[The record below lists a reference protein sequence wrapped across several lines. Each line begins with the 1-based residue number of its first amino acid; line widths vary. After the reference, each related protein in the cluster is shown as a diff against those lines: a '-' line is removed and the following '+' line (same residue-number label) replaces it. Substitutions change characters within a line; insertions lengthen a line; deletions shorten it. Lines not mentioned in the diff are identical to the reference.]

1 TSPVSRLS
9 SPVMSLWLSGIG
21 VSRGIAIGRAQ
32 KLHSDELEIPE
43 YTLAAADVEGEVVRF
58 YGAQR
63 RAKEQLREVRARI
76 PLGTPGDIAAFIDTH
91 LLMMDDRSITDATVA
106 RIRSD
111 RSNAEV
117 ALQKARDALIAVFN
131 QMEDPYLRTR
141 RDDVEHVCDRILR
154 VLLKSERQLTL
165 KSDAI
170 TEPTVILSDDITPA
184 DIILLAQQSVVAFVT
199 EYGGPLSH
207 TAILARSLG
216 IPAVV
221 GLHNAR
227 RLVREGEQLIVDGE
241 SGHVLADPEVLATA
255 FYRRRQ
261 QQQVQHRKRLTQ
273 LRDMPAESVDGIRV
287 HLHANIELPEDAAVA
302 SANGAEGVGLYRTE
316 FLFMNRKGQPSEDE
330 QYDAYSRVVSA
341 VKGPITIRT
350 LDLGADKQVDSGRS
364 HGPTPN
370 NPALGL
376 RAIRLCLKDQEMFR
390 TQVRALL
397 RAAHHG
403 QMKIML
409 PMISNLAEFR
419 QAAAIIESCREELRQ
434 QGLVIASPPIG
445 AMIEVPAAAIAASMI
460 ARHARF
466 FSIGTNDLIQYTLA
480 IDRVDDEVNY
490 LYDPLHPAVLQLVRL
505 TIQAG
510 AAAGIDVSMCGEMA
524 GDPRY
529 TRLLLGLGLTE
540 FSMHPTSLLEV
551 KRVVRESSIGDL
563 RSKVSQLLDRMITQ
577 AEGADELEALLSAG
591 S

>member
-1 TSPVSRLS
+1 
-9 SPVMSLWLSGIG
+9 MSLWLSGIG

-106 RIRSD
+106 RIRAD

-117 ALQKARDALIAVFN
+117 ALQRARDALIAVFD

-154 VLLKSERQLTL
+154 VLLKSEHQLTL
-165 KSDAI
+165 RSDAI

-261 QQQVQHRKRLTQ
+261 QEQVQHRKRLTQ

-287 HLHANIELPEDAAVA
+287 HLLANIELPEDAAVA

-316 FLFMNRKGQPSEDE
+316 FLFMNRKGPPSEDE
-330 QYDAYSRVVSA
+330 QYEAYARVVSA

-364 HGPTPN
+364 LGPTPN

-376 RAIRLCLKDQEMFR
+376 RAIRLCLKEQEMFR

-419 QAAAIIESCREELRQ
+419 QAAAIIEACSQELRQ
-434 QGLVIASPPIG
+434 QGMAITPPPIG
-445 AMIEVPAAAIAASMI
+445 AMVEVPAAAIAASML

-490 LYDPLHPAVLQLVRL
+490 LYDPLHPAVLQLVRM

-510 AAAGIDVSMCGEMA
+510 AAAGIDVAMCGEMA

-563 RSKVSQLLDRMITQ
+563 RGKVSQLLDRMITQ
-577 AEGADELEALLSAG
+577 AEGADELEALLRADGG

>member
-1 TSPVSRLS
+1 
-9 SPVMSLWLSGIG
+9 MSLWLAGIG
-21 VSRGIAIGRAQ
+21 VSRGTAIGRVQ
-32 KLHSDELEIPE
+32 KLHGGDPDIPE
-43 YTLAAADVEGEVVRF
+43 YTLSPADIEGEVVRF

-63 RAKEQLREVRARI
+63 RAKEQLREVRSRI
-76 PLGTPGDIAAFIDTH
+76 PVGTPGDIAAFIDTH
-91 LLMMDDRSITDATVA
+91 LLMMDDRSITEATVSH
-106 RIRSD
+106 IRTQ
-111 RSNAEV
+111 RCNAEA
-117 ALQKARDALIAVFN
+117 ALRRARDSLVEVFQ

-141 RDDVEHVCDRILR
+141 GDDVEHVCTRILR
-154 VLLKSERQLTL
+154 VLMKTDRQLAMKSE
-165 KSDAI
+165 SI
-170 TEPTVILSDDITPA
+170 SEPTVIVSDDITPA
-184 DIILLAQQSVVAFVT
+184 DIILLSQQSVVAFVT

-227 RLVREGEQLIVDGE
+227 RLLREGEQAIIDGE
-241 SGHVLADPEVLATA
+241 LGHVLADPEAQALA
-255 FYRRRQ
+255 FYRSKQRAQ
-261 QQQVQHRKRLTQ
+261 AVARKKLSL
-273 LRDMPAESVDGIRV
+273 LRDEPAESRDGGLIR
-287 HLHANIELPEDAAVA
+287 LLANIELPEDAAVA
-302 SANGAEGVGLYRTE
+302 AANGAEGVGLYRTE
-316 FLFMNRKGQPSEDE
+316 FLFMNRKDQPSEDE
-330 QYDAYSRVVSA
+330 QYDAYARVVSA

-376 RAIRLCLKDQEMFR
+376 RAIRLCLKEPDMFR
-390 TQVRALL
+390 SQVRALL
-397 RAAHHG
+397 RASNHG
-403 QMKIML
+403 QMQIML

-419 QAAAIIESCREELRQ
+419 QAAAIIKVSRDELRA
-434 QGLVIASPPIG
+434 QGVAMAARVPIG

-490 LYDPLHPAVLQLVRL
+490 LYDPLHPAVLQLVRM

-510 AAAGIDVSMCGEMA
+510 EAAGISVAMCGEMA

-529 TRLLLGLGLTE
+529 TRLLLGLGLSE
-540 FSMHPTSLLEV
+540 FSMHPSSVLEV
-551 KRVVRESSIGDL
+551 KSVVRESNIGELRVSVGALLERMLRGEGGTEQLEELL
-563 RSKVSQLLDRMITQ
+563 RS
-577 AEGADELEALLSAG
+577 GA
-591 S
+591 

>member
-1 TSPVSRLS
+1 
-9 SPVMSLWLSGIG
+9 MSLWLSGIG

-117 ALQKARDALIAVFN
+117 ALQKARDALISVFD

-154 VLLKSERQLTL
+154 VLLRSERQLTL
-165 KSDAI
+165 KPDAI
-170 TEPTVILSDDITPA
+170 SEPTVILSDDITPA

-316 FLFMNRKGQPSEDE
+316 FLFMNRKDQPSEDE

-364 HGPTPN
+364 LGPTPN

-376 RAIRLCLKDQEMFR
+376 RAIRLCLKEQEMFR

-434 QGLVIASPPIG
+434 QGTAIEPPPIG
-445 AMIEVPAAAIAASMI
+445 AMVEVPAAAIAASMI

-490 LYDPLHPAVLQLVRL
+490 LYDPLHPAVLQLVRM

-540 FSMHPTSLLEV
+540 FSMHPNSLLEV

-563 RSKVSQLLDRMITQ
+563 RGKVSQLLDRMITQ
-577 AEGADELEALLSAG
+577 AEGADELEALLRADG
-591 S
+591 